1 MCVRIRW
8 MGKFPGLTLA
18 SNSPR
23 RRQLLSLTGLD
34 YQVQPADLDETLLPG
49 EHPWDHV
56 IRLAREKAEEVVR
69 IFGGSGFFLAAD
81 TIVVDSDAILGKP
94 VDKKEASSM
103 LKGLRGHTHQVYTGL
118 ALCRSRGNQMV
129 TDICIVNVPMRDFSN
144 EELDAYVASGD
155 PLDKAGA
162 YAIQHDGF
170 QPVENLKGCFAGVMG
185 LPLCHLVR
193 MFRRMDVTLKE
204 DIPSRCQAELNYD
217 CPVWQDILNDREL
230 IDDIPPQTGSKGFE

>member
-1 MCVRIRW
+1 MRN
-8 MGKFPGLTLA
+8 FPGLTLA

-34 YQVQPADLDETLLPG
+34 FQVQPADLDETLLPG

-56 IRLAREKAEEVVR
+56 IRLAREKTKEVVR
-69 IFGGSGFFLAAD
+69 IVGGSGFFLAAD
-81 TIVVDSDAILGKP
+81 TIVVDEDAILGKP
-94 VDKKEASSM
+94 ADMQEASSM

-118 ALCRSRGNQMV
+118 ALCRSRGNRMV
-129 TDICIVNVPMRDFSN
+129 TDICIVDVPMRYFSD
-144 EELDAYVASGD
+144 EEMKDYVATGD

-162 YAIQHDGF
+162 YAIQHANF
-170 QPVENLKGCFAGVMG
+170 QPVENLHGCYAGVMG

-193 MFRRMDVTLKE
+193 MFRRMKVTLNE
-204 DIPSRCQAELNYD
+204 DIPSRCQAELKYD

-230 IDDIPPQTGSKGFE
+230 LEDVPPQAGSKG